1 MGARLEG
8 IVNIRKTENANNE
21 ESLSD
26 LIDSLS
32 AEN

>member
-1 MGARLEG
+1 MGARLE
-8 IVNIRKTENANNE
+8 IIIYIRKEEMANDE

-32 AEN
+32 LED